1 MRASARDGGRG
12 RPGSDRGDCRGGDVD
27 TAFTSINDVTVA
39 EGNTGTTPAMFNV
52 TLSHSSSKTI
62 TVHYAPANGTAVAP
76 GDYTSTSGTVTFA
89 PGDTS
94 EDVVVQVR
102 GDTIDE
108 PNETFTVNLSQ
119 PANAAIADATGVGTI
134 IDDRNGVPALTSSSK
149 VVGLKVNGQSYD
161 VLTDPVTIP
170 LVLATLRINATINE
184 PGRITRRAIWLDNAI
199 LPDVVVGEAVADYSG
214 NPCTA

>member
-76 GDYTSTSGTVTFA
+76 GDYTSTS
-89 PGDTS
+89 
-94 EDVVVQVR
+94 
-102 GDTIDE
+102 DTIDE